1 MAITEEAGGTQTATV
16 TTEHT
21 LTTIT
26 AEGVFQLFVD
36 MDEMVAG
43 DELELRADL
52 EVRAGGTAKT
62 VFYGTWSDLQGDD
75 GLIAASPP
83 IPKVTDTDL
92 IFTLLQAAGTSR
104 DFIWSVYE
112 YENA

>member
-1 MAITEEAGGTQTATV
+1 MAVTEEAGGTQTATV

-26 AEGVFQLFVD
+26 AEGVFQLVVD

-52 EVRAGGTAKT
+52 ELRAGGTAKT
-62 VFYGTWSDLQGDD
+62 VFFGTYAHDQGNDAV
-75 GLIAASPP
+75 IAISPP
-83 IPKVTDTDL
+83 IGKVVSTDL

>member
-1 MAITEEAGGTQTATV
+1 MAVTEKAGGTQTATV

-26 AEGVFQLFVD
+26 AEGVFQLVVD
-36 MDEMVAG
+36 LDNMVNA

-62 VFYGTWSDLQGDD
+62 LFFATYADDQGADNV
-75 GLIAASPP
+75 IAISPP
-83 IPKVTDTDL
+83 IPKVVNTDL

>member
-1 MAITEEAGGTQTATV
+1 MAITEEAGATQTATV

-36 MDEMVAG
+36 MDELVAG
-43 DELELRADL
+43 DSLELRADL

-62 VFYGTWSDLQGDD
+62 VFFGTWANDQGDD
-75 GLIAASPP
+75 GVIAASPP
-83 IPKVTDTDL
+83 IPKVANTDL
-92 IFTLLQAAGTSR
+92 IFTLLQATGTSR